1 MADKVEQWAG
11 KYLRLVTDGGW
22 EYVERVGGMTAVVIV
37 AIHQGKYILVE
48 QERMPLGNRRCIELP
63 AGLVGDEDDLGIEET
78 ALKELEEETGFVAD
92 RVERLGEFFS
102 SPGMVAEGYT
112 LVRAHGVRP
121 GGTKIEDEIDV
132 HLVAPRDM
140 ARFIADQRSNGL
152 AIDTKLLLL
161 LAGDLLRGSPVELAT

>member
-1 MADKVEQWAG
+1 MAHKVTRWAG

-37 AIHQGKYILVE
+37 AMHDGQYILVE
-48 QERMPLGNRRCIELP
+48 QARVPLGNRRCIELP
-63 AGLVGDEDDLGIEET
+63 AGLVGDEDDLGIEAT
-78 ALKELEEETGFVAD
+78 ALKELEEETGFTAD
-92 RVERLGEFFS
+92 RVERLGDFYS

-121 GGTKIEDEIDV
+121 GGTKIEDDIAV
-132 HLVAPRDM
+132 HLVAPGDV
-140 ARFIADQRSNGL
+140 AAFIAAKRAAGL

-161 LAGDLLRGSPVELAT
+161 LAGDLLG